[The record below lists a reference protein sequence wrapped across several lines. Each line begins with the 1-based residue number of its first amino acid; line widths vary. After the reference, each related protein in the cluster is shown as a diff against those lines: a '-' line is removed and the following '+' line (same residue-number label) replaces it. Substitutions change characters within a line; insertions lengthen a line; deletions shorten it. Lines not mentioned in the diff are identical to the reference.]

1 MSNYEAAMRR
11 AMALSLHS
19 PAFNENPRVGAVL
32 INDAGEIIAEGWHK
46 GAGTPHAEVD
56 ALSKISD
63 ARGLTAVVTLEPCN
77 HSGKTGPC
85 AQALI
90 AAGVKRVVFAAFDP
104 GATEGGGRFTLE
116 QAGIEVVGPL
126 LTEEFLPI
134 LKPWIVNKMQKRPY
148 VVIKYASS
156 IDGRVAAEDKS
167 SKWITGS
174 VARDDVHVRRAQ
186 SQAILAGTNTVELD
200 DPELTARK
208 PDGSLYETQPLRV
221 VVGERE
227 LSKSARVFN
236 SDAETIQLK
245 TRDLTDALKTLYS
258 RGIRQVFVEGGAQIQ
273 SNLIRLGLADEFL
286 IYLAP
291 KLIGGSQ
298 TAIRDIA
305 VNTVSDAV
313 QLHFFETKQL
323 GEDILIRAIHK
334 EK

>member
-11 AMALSLHS
+11 AIALSLHS

-46 GAGTPHAEVD
+46 GAGTSHAEVD

-85 AQALI
+85 AQALL

-126 LTEEFLPI
+126 ITEEFLPI
-134 LKPWIVNKMQKRPY
+134 LKPWIVNKMQQRPY

-245 TRDLTDALKTLYS
+245 TRDLTDALETLYS